1 MLQHRAECFFSCFSF
16 SCFSFAFSY
25 FFFIGGWCSL
35 DALHHL
41 LLLLMIVTLSVV
53 QAVLSPPPGYD
64 DDGSAQ
70 LQLRLEHLER
80 EREQELDVNR
90 PPLLPNHYEWRP
102 GVAASVPPSYVQ
114 DAAQRERQLEA
125 LRQLQRQHQQ
135 LSAGY
140 AFPAHLPASVFYVG
154 PTAATPTTTT
164 ATATAA
170 TETTAAAAAAA
181 SSARLLKPI
190 VPYDLDLQLNGIQYV
205 GSNALPLPRPQRPT
219 FVYGYTQP
227 PPSRL
232 YAARPPPGLGQGL
245 GLGLGLQQSK
255 QFAYAPLPQRSYAT
269 GHRIP
274 LPYPPSFISITT
286 RRPSGHGHGS
296 HHGEQPFRPSQ
307 PDPTPDLFAGRA
319 SKSLLDSYI
328 PSWEVLRLLQQTQP
342 HPHPHPYSSHG
353 PVQRHTL
360 AYPVVSRQL
369 RLVKRGSE
377 GQTESVKKSLQANV

>member
-1 MLQHRAECFFSCFSF
+1 MMMMKTPRGA
-16 SCFSFAFSY
+16 A
-25 FFFIGGWCSL
+25 W
-35 DALHHL
+35 HHL
-41 LLLLMIVTLSVV
+41 LLVIVALSAV

-64 DDGSAQ
+64 DDNSP
-70 LQLRLEHLER
+70 LQLRLEDLER
-80 EREQELDVNR
+80 ERERERELNQDLEQHFDVNR

-102 GVAASVPPSYVQ
+102 GVAASLPPSYVQ
-114 DAAQRERQLEA
+114 DAAQRERRLEE

-140 AFPAHLPASVFYVG
+140 AFPAHLPPSVFYVTG
-154 PTAATPTTTT
+154 PASASTAEIT
-164 ATATAA
+164 AT
-170 TETTAAAAAAA
+170 
-181 SSARLLKPI
+181 SARLLKPI
-190 VPYDLDLQLNGIQYV
+190 VPYDLDLQLNGIQYL
-205 GSNALPLPRPQRPT
+205 GSNDLPQPLQRPQHQHQHQLQLQLQLQRPP

-227 PPSRL
+227 PPRL
-232 YAARPPPGLGQGL
+232 YAARPPPPPPPGLGF
-245 GLGLGLQQSK
+245 QQSK
-255 QFAYAPLPQRSYAT
+255 QFAYAPAPQRGYAA

-286 RRPSGHGHGS
+286 RRPSGGYGAS
-296 HHGEQPFRPSQ
+296 HQKPFRPSQ

-342 HPHPHPYSSHG
+342 QPQSQSHPYSSHG

-360 AYPVVSRQL
+360 AYPVTRPL

-377 GQTESVKKSLQANV
+377 RETVKKSLQANV

>member
-1 MLQHRAECFFSCFSF
+1 MA
-16 SCFSFAFSY
+16 
-25 FFFIGGWCSL
+25 
-35 DALHHL
+35 ALHHL
-41 LLLLMIVTLSVV
+41 LLVIVTLSAV

-64 DDGSAQ
+64 DDNSP
-70 LQLRLEHLER
+70 LQLRLEDLER
-80 EREQELDVNR
+80 ERERERELELEQDLEQHFDVNR
-90 PPLLPNHYEWRP
+90 PPVLPNHYEWRP
-102 GVAASVPPSYVQ
+102 GVAASLPPSYVQ
-114 DAAQRERQLEA
+114 DAAQRERQLEE

-140 AFPAHLPASVFYVG
+140 AFPAHLPPSVFYVGPG
-154 PTAATPTTTT
+154 PTAATPTHTTTPT

-170 TETTAAAAAAA
+170 ATAAATTAT
-181 SSARLLKPI
+181 SARLLRPI
-190 VPYDLDLQLNGIQYV
+190 VPYDLDLQLNGIQYL
-205 GSNALPLPRPQRPT
+205 GSNALPQPLPRPQHQLQLQLQRPP

-227 PPSRL
+227 PPRL
-232 YAARPPPGLGQGL
+232 YAARPPPPPGLGF
-245 GLGLGLQQSK
+245 QQSK
-255 QFAYAPLPQRSYAT
+255 QFAYAPPPQRGYAA

-286 RRPSGHGHGS
+286 RRPSGGYGAS
-296 HHGEQPFRPSQ
+296 HQKPFRPSQ

-342 HPHPHPYSSHG
+342 QSQSQSQPHPYSSHG

-360 AYPVVSRQL
+360 AYPVARPL

-377 GQTESVKKSLQANV
+377 GETVKKSLQANV